1 MRKPPIWARRL
12 LPSLALLLLA
22 GCGQQTATQLPATT
36 KVLDE
41 LPRVQNSTKA
51 PCWLQEQIAAQNSY
65 VDTIREKQEK
75 VYRAPCKT
83 DQARVAEARK

>member
-1 MRKPPIWARRL
+1 
-12 LPSLALLLLA
+12 
-22 GCGQQTATQLPATT
+22 
-36 KVLDE
+36 VLDE
-41 LPRVQNSTKA
+41 LPRVHNSTKA

-83 DQARVAEARK
+83 DQAKVAQARK